1 MTHQEIE
8 GRISNLEINVQ
19 SVMLR
24 LKAIENSLSMA
35 PAPKPAA
42 EPKPEPVAHS
52 VVPPPVIER
61 PPIGDLTIWVRPQPE
76 PAPIA
81 SIKPQNEADDLEY
94 KFGINGLL
102 RGGAAVIVCAVLFL
116 VALALGR
123 GWITP
128 TMQFV
133 GEILLCLGFIALGIW
148 KIDEREDFGKLMA
161 GIGSFGLYASFAGGY
176 AFKHLYEGETLV
188 ALYMLLSLAN
198 LGFSHW
204 KTSKSF
210 YVVGMLGGLAAAI
223 MPMHR
228 DKVMLDFALHFMILI
243 PCALIAIKNRW
254 NYMALLL
261 WTISTAAL
269 WPATTSSFHQVYRVG
284 ATYLNCAI
292 CLYACGKTF
301 KSSTFD
307 PYAAFQTIVLVLT
320 GFFAIGIDHGHK
332 GSLHA
337 LVLTGIG
344 LAVGSL
350 LRQDEKPRNSTW
362 YGALLVFAILTPI
375 GFTQPVAAMWY
386 ALEAVA
392 LMVIGYR
399 LKRISFSAAG
409 LATFAFA
416 MLAYAFDSVKQIFEL
431 AHFSPM
437 AEQLFLGLS
446 SAAIVFGVS
455 QAVRQPSKEFGDVSI
470 FLGGT
475 VIVGFFLRSLNLLLG
490 HHNTNLDQGDIA
502 ALGFCVASLASLGL
516 AIKAKRMG
524 MTLVSSLLVTFASL
538 FALIREPS
546 NNPTWLGLFLLLGTS
561 ISVIGGAYA
570 VIAQSDEN
578 YKEPTMMFAGA
589 ILSTFFV
596 RAFSQVGTNHLF
608 GLNHDTVIFFS
619 LPLVNLIW
627 TGFALKSRR
636 VSYLTLAGVSMIISS
651 ATGIQATQ
659 LTSAPDW
666 LASVALALPLFSL
679 ISLYAVVPRREE
691 EEPLVASVFVIGC
704 WLLGT
709 MLLRQELIRPWI
721 GLKEVAALTV
731 SWVVIATAL
740 IATGFLLNR
749 RHLRYWS
756 LAIFMVTVGKVF
768 MVDLAALDSFVRVL
782 MLMLLGIGMVGG
794 GYWYIL
800 WKRKHSSVH

>member
-1 MTHQEIE
+1 MRYEEIE

-24 LKAIENSLSMA
+24 LKAIENFLSLA
-35 PAPKPAA
+35 PAPQPQPAPQPEPRPVIPPPVIA
-42 EPKPEPVAHS
+42 TPPISDLTIWVSPKPEPV
-52 VVPPPVIER
+52 PVA
-61 PPIGDLTIWVRPQPE
+61 PSKPIR
-76 PAPIA
+76 
-81 SIKPQNEADDLEY
+81 EADDLEY
-94 KFGINGLL
+94 KVGINGLL

-133 GEILLCLGFIALGIW
+133 GEILLCLVFIGIGIW

-161 GIGSFGLYASFAGGY
+161 GIGSFSLYASFAGGY

-204 KTSKSF
+204 RASKSF

-228 DKVMLDFALHFMILI
+228 DKVVLDFALHFMILV

-254 NYMALLL
+254 NYMTLLL
-261 WTISTAAL
+261 WTVSTAAL
-269 WPATTSSFHQVYRVG
+269 WPATTSSFQQVYRVG

-307 PYAAFQTIVLVLT
+307 PYAAFQPIVLVLT

-337 LVLTGIG
+337 LALTAIG
-344 LAVGSL
+344 LSIGYL
-350 LRQDEKPRNSTW
+350 LRQDERPRNSTW

-386 ALEAVA
+386 VCEAVV
-392 LMVIGYR
+392 LMVIAYR
-399 LKRISFSAAG
+399 LNQNSLSAAG
-409 LATFAFA
+409 LATFGFA
-416 MLAYAFDSVKQIFEL
+416 MTAYVFDSVKQIFEL
-431 AHFSPM
+431 AHFAPM
-437 AEQLFLGLS
+437 TEQLFLGLS
-446 SAAIVFGVS
+446 SASIVFGIL
-455 QAVRQPSKEFGDVSI
+455 QALRQPSKEFGDVST

-502 ALGFCVASLASLGL
+502 ALGFCIASLAGLGL
-516 AIKAKRMG
+516 AVRVRRMG
-524 MTLVSSLLVTFASL
+524 MTLISSLLVTFASL

-546 NNPTWLGLFLLLGTS
+546 HNPTWLGLFLLLATS
-561 ISVIGGAYA
+561 VSVFAGAYA
-570 VIAQSDEN
+570 IVAQNDES
-578 YKEPTMMFAGA
+578 YTEPTVLFAGA

-596 RAFSQVGTNHLF
+596 RAFAQVGTNHLF
-608 GLNHDTVIFFS
+608 GLNRDSVNYLS

-627 TGFALKSRR
+627 TGFSLKSRR
-636 VSYLTLAGVSMIISS
+636 MSYLTLTGLSLIVAS
-651 ATGIQATQ
+651 ATALYVSQ
-659 LTSAPDW
+659 LTGVPNW
-666 LASVALALPLFSL
+666 LAPVALVLPL
-679 ISLYAVVPRREE
+679 ISLGVLYAIFPRRSE
-691 EEPLVASVFVIGC
+691 EEPVVASLFVIGS
-704 WLLGT
+704 WVLAT
-709 MLLRQELIRPWI
+709 MLLRQELVRPWI

-740 IATGFLLNR
+740 IAVGFTFNR

-768 MVDLAALDSFVRVL
+768 LVDLATLDSFVRVL
-782 MLMLLGIGMVGG
+782 MLMLLGFGMVGG

-800 WKRKHSSVH
+800 WRRKHSSSST